1 MNLYRTLNDL
11 STPGIWAIVNERDR
25 LVYLSQSNNVLA
37 SMSRNIDMIH
47 NKSHSCRKL
56 LRDKSL
62 LSFVV
67 LEEVSSTETDRKLRL
82 NYWINHYRN
91 KGYTLYRKHNGE
103 ATYTPKLFVTKDY
116 KVHVTLVNKRNDKLV
131 VGVFDKMNDATQF
144 ITTYYSNIFYT
155 ITYSDNI
162 LTKEYYNRKKA
173 VV

>member
-11 STPGIWAIVNERDR
+11 SKPGIWAIVNERDR
-25 LVYLSQSNNVLA
+25 VVYLSQSNNILS

-47 NKSHSCRKL
+47 DKSHPCRKL

-62 LSFVV
+62 LSFVL
-67 LEEVSSTETDRKLRL
+67 LEELHTETNRKLRL

-91 KGYTLYRKHNGE
+91 KGYTLYRRHNGE
-103 ATYTPKLFVTKDY
+103 VSYTPKVFVTKDY
-116 KVHVTLVNKRNDKLV
+116 KIHVTLVNKRNDKLI
-131 VGVFDKMNDATQF
+131 VGVFDKMDDATQF
-144 ITTYYSNIFYT
+144 ITTYYSNTFYN